1 MLIVP
6 DRKHLF
12 RPLIIIVLLYVL
24 PVLIFKKYDFLFDF
38 RFTIFGGLWFSAIIY
53 AVLTRHGWEE
63 LGFGN
68 ANLINSL
75 KENGVFT
82 ILSIPIILVRHF
94 FIQPNVA
101 YRPLG
106 GGLDL
111 AIIYSLLFAPIQEF
125 IFRSL
130 LFAELKKLTRNK
142 LLQIVISS
150 GLFFLFH
157 LIYTNKFLIFSSS
170 VAGVFGNFSYARN
183 RNIYGVIFSHSI
195 VGAAAILLNLI

>member
-1 MLIVP
+1 MSLAS

-12 RPLIIIVLLYVL
+12 RHLIVIISLYIL

-38 RFTIFGGLWFSAIIY
+38 RFIIFGGLWFSAIIY

-63 LGFGN
+63 LGFSN
-68 ANLINSL
+68 ANLINSF
-75 KENGVFT
+75 KENALFT
-82 ILSIPIILVRHF
+82 ILSIPLILGLHF
-94 FIQPNVA
+94 LIQPNLD

-125 IFRSL
+125 IFRGL
-130 LFAELKKLTRNK
+130 LFAELKNLTRNK
-142 LLQIVISS
+142 LVQIVTSS
-150 GLFFLFH
+150 CLFFLFH

-170 VAGVFGNFSYARN
+170 VAGVFWNFSYAQN

-195 VGAAAILLNLI
+195 LGAAAILLNLI